1 MTLRTTLRLLTAAL
15 LSLMLSVTLVAPVQA
30 HGRHKH
36 YPDRIELPIGFLPE
50 GITIGRAPVAYLGSR
65 ADGDIYAADLKTGRG
80 RVISEGPGSPSVG
93 LKVDRRGLLYV
104 AGGPAGTARVVNVRT
119 GASRSYTLTEK
130 QPSFINDVVL
140 TQQAAWFT
148 NSWQPELY
156 RLSRET
162 RKVTTLPLSGD
173 WAAAPMEFGANGI
186 AQTPDSRALLVIQSS
201 TGLLFRVD
209 PYTGRAT
216 QVDFG
221 GATLTNGDGLLLEG
235 RTLYVVRNQDNQVA
249 VVRLDRRA
257 TTGRVVDT
265 LSSEDFDVPTT
276 VAAYKGSLYLPNA
289 RFGNPS
295 PGPPSTGSPASTSR
309 RQTCRYRLTGRRT
322 RSMP

>member
-15 LSLMLSVTLVAPVQA
+15 FSLMLSVTLVAPVQA
-30 HGRHKH
+30 HGPHKH
-36 YPDRIELPIGFLPE
+36 FPDRIKLPVGFLPE

-65 ADGDIYAADLKTGRG
+65 ADGDIYAADLETGKG

-119 GASRSYTLTEK
+119 GASKPYTLTTK
-130 QPSFINDVVL
+130 PSFINDVVL
-140 TQQAAWFT
+140 TRRAAWFT
-148 NSWQPELY
+148 NSQQPELY

-173 WAAAPMEFGANGI
+173 WVQPEGFGANGI
-186 AQTPDSRALLVIQSS
+186 AQTPDGRTLLVIQSS
-201 TGLLFRVD
+201 TGLLFRVN

-216 QVDFG
+216 QVDLG
-221 GATLTNGDGLLLEG
+221 GASLTNGDGLLLEG
-235 RTLYVVRNQDNQVA
+235 RTLYVVRNRDNQVA

-257 TTGRVVDT
+257 TAGRVVDT

-276 VAAYKGSLYLPNA
+276 VAAYQGSLYLPNA

-295 PGPPSTGSPASTSR
+295 PGTAD
-309 RQTCRYRLTGRRT
+309 YWIT
-322 RSMP
+322 RIDK